1 MARHEATRG
10 RREAPAERNTAADD
24 RQGVDEKIATH
35 FRTLEPV
42 PGFWRQLLVAIGAAV
57 LAFALRA
64 LLDPWLRD
72 QHPYVVAFAAVAV
85 ATRLGTWRSGL
96 VCAVLTFLA
105 TDYFFVQPRGS
116 MGESLDEIIGACA
129 FFALAVVIL
138 YQGHRANRAT
148 RELKVLVRRLAE
160 SDARKSEFL
169 GVLAHEIRNPLSAL
183 SLTTELLGSDVDASS
198 RQRALESARRQVN
211 QMSRLTHDLL
221 DAAAIQNGKVAL
233 ECAVIPIR
241 AVLEQSVEAV
251 RQLADQR
258 KLDVSI
264 RAPGELFVEAD
275 RARIVQVFSNL
286 LHNACKFSPE
296 GGTIRIEAAADGGN
310 VCVKVVDQG
319 IGIPADKL
327 EWVFDTYAQM
337 TPGGGGLGLG
347 LSLVRRLVQLHGGT
361 IRALSRGTGEG
372 ATFEVCL
379 PAVAAGAR
387 QG

>member
-1 MARHEATRG
+1 MARHDAGQDNQDAALRD
-10 RREAPAERNTAADD
+10 ADD
-24 RQGVDEKIATH
+24 RLGVNERIATQ

-42 PGFWRQLLVAIGAAV
+42 PGIWRQLLVAVGASL
-57 LAFALRA
+57 LAFAVRA

-72 QHPYVVAFAAVAV
+72 QHPYVMAFAAVAV
-85 ATRLGTWRSGL
+85 ATRLGTWRAGL
-96 VCAVLTFLA
+96 VSAVLSFLA
-105 TDYFFVQPRGS
+105 TDYFLVQPRGS
-116 MGESLDEIIGACA
+116 LGESLDEIIGAAA

-160 SDARKSEFL
+160 SDARKSDFL

-183 SLTTELLGSDVDASS
+183 GLAAELLGSDLDAAA
-198 RQRALESARRQVN
+198 RQRALETARRQVN
-211 QMSRLTHDLL
+211 QMSRLTHDLM

-233 ECAVIPIR
+233 DCAVIPIR
-241 AVLEQSVEAV
+241 TVLEQSVEAV
-251 RQLADQR
+251 RQLAQQR
-258 KLDVSI
+258 KLGMDI
-264 RAPGELFVEAD
+264 DAPAELCVEAD

-296 GGTIRIEAAADGGN
+296 GARIRVEAVADDGH

-379 PAVAAGAR
+379 PAVAVAKRG
-387 QG
+387 